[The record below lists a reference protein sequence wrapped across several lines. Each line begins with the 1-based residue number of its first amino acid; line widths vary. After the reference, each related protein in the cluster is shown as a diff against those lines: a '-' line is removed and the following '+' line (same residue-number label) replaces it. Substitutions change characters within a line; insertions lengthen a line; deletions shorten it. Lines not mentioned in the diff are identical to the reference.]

1 MPISLIAPTMIA
13 IILIGAIEI
22 WNAVGK
28 ETNL

>member
-1 MPISLIAPTMIA
+1 MSTLFA
-13 IILIGAIEI
+13 IPLLAIVMIGAIEI